1 MNKNDSFLDKKPI
14 LKKRTAS
21 EVMLQKSISTSSL
34 VKQAA
39 AAVQAQRVVDGAAHD
54 RRSRPTFGR
63 AQSDYVSGSPR
74 TYLPEATSALTNMS
88 ASSSSGLQS
97 PDAQAGRHIRFDDK
111 VEQCIAVD
119 FKNGEAEEEE
129 PEWTRDFGESS
140 EEELVMKA
148 RPRRR
153 TSTVG
158 QARANMSQD
167 SKGIA
172 MLPSTTLKYH
182 QDDPTCPGHSA
193 GPQSN
198 SWKPGKLV
206 PSASQETLRPSKPS
220 SNFLVDGDDDADV
233 DWEPSGAFNHARKDS
248 VAVTRDRAAELSL
261 AEHGE
266 EVGPHGLRRTA
277 SGMFM
282 PFDDEDDEDNSADTG
297 ILGRFVESVNTA
309 RDIAHVIWNV
319 GWRK

>member
-1 MNKNDSFLDKKPI
+1 
-14 LKKRTAS
+14 
-21 EVMLQKSISTSSL
+21 MLQKSISTSSL

-39 AAVQAQRVVDGAAHD
+39 AAIQAQRVVDAGSYD
-54 RRSRPTFGR
+54 RRSRPIFGR

-74 TYLPEATSALTNMS
+74 GYFPEVTSALTNMS
-88 ASSSSGLQS
+88 TSSSSGLQS

-119 FKNGEAEEEE
+119 FKNGETEDEE
-129 PEWTRDFGESS
+129 PEWTKDPGESS

-153 TSTVG
+153 TSTFG
-158 QARANMSQD
+158 QARSSVSQD

-182 QDDPTCPGHSA
+182 QDHLTCPGHSA
-193 GPQSN
+193 GPPQN
-198 SWKPGKLV
+198 SSWQPGKLV
-206 PSASQETLRPSKPS
+206 QSASQETLRPSKPS
-220 SNFLVDGDDDADV
+220 SNFLVDHDDDADV
-233 DWEPSGAFNHARKDS
+233 DWEPSGAFSDVRKDS
-248 VAVTRDRAAELSL
+248 VAGARDRAAESSF
-261 AEHGE
+261 AGQGE
-266 EVGPHGLRRTA
+266 EVGSHGLRRTA

-282 PFDDEDDEDNSADTG
+282 PFDDEDDEDTLADAG
-297 ILGRFVESVNTA
+297 ILGRFVEGVNTA

>member
-1 MNKNDSFLDKKPI
+1 
-14 LKKRTAS
+14 
-21 EVMLQKSISTSSL
+21 MLQKSISTSSL

-39 AAVQAQRVVDGAAHD
+39 AVIQAQRVVDAGLHG
-54 RRSRPTFGR
+54 RRSRPRFER
-63 AQSDYVSGSPR
+63 AQSDYVNESPR
-74 TYLPEATSALTNMS
+74 SHFPEVTSALTYIS

-97 PDAQAGRHIRFDDK
+97 PEAQAARHIRFDDK

-119 FKNGEAEEEE
+119 FKNGEAEDEE
-129 PEWTRDFGESS
+129 PEWTKDHGESS

-158 QARANMSQD
+158 QVRANISQD

-182 QDDPTCPGHSA
+182 QDDPTCPGHSGA
-193 GPQSN
+193 QST

-206 PSASQETLRPSKPS
+206 QSASQETLRPSKPS
-220 SNFLVDGDDDADV
+220 SNFLIDDDGDADV
-233 DWEPSGAFNHARKDS
+233 DWEPSGAFSHARKDS
-248 VAVTRDRAAELSL
+248 IAVSRDRAAELSL
-261 AEHGE
+261 AERGE
-266 EVGPHGLRRTA
+266 EVGPHGLRRTP

-282 PFDDEDDEDNSADTG
+282 PFDDEDDEDTLVDAG
-297 ILGRFVESVNTA
+297 ILGRFVEGVNTA